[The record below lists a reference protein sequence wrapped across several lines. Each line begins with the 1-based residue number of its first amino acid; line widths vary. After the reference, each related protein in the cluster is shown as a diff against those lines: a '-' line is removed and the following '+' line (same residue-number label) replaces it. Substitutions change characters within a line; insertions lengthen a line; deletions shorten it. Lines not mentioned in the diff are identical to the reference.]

1 MFFHSKFDTNNYNT
15 LSIMKI
21 KNIIAALALIAIPAL
36 SFAQTNK
43 SNEELSTEYK
53 LKINVLKSEIKTLKA
68 KQKAEPSVASYVT
81 EMNEKKAELKSIQNK
96 KAIVDKAIKTEKAR
110 KKAVDKLEKA
120 KAKAEQAAK
129 DAENMKKGK

>member
-1 MFFHSKFDTNNYNT
+1 
-15 LSIMKI
+15 MKI

-81 EMNEKKAELKSIQNK
+81 EMNEKKAELKSIQSK